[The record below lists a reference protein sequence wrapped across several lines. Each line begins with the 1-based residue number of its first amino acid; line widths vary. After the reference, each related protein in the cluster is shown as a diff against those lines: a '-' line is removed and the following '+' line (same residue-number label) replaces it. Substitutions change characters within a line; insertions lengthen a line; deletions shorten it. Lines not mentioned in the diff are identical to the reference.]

1 VTTSKDR
8 DVWPL
13 IEVVYDAALDERS
26 WHVLAPQIARAFG
39 STSATL
45 MVQES
50 GQPQILAMTENISSS
65 MEDYRQYFWEK
76 DVWVQGGMKLG
87 FAKVGSSQ
95 DLLADA
101 EFEETEFYRDWCRHL
116 DVFYVVGS
124 VFRTCED
131 DVGVIGIHRPRAA
144 GNYQEED
151 KARVARFLPH
161 LQRALQIRKRLGHA
175 SQWQR
180 LSLEALSRTDTALI
194 LAAADGR
201 IIFANPG
208 AEALLRNGRALCR
221 QSGRLAAA
229 MASDTAR
236 LLSLIRSASNMGEA
250 RNEPGGVMAIRQ
262 ANALP
267 LTALVAPF
275 RSAFPGLASPSAILF
290 IRDPN
295 RSMSATATLQA
306 LFRLT
311 PTEARIAQG
320 LADGKTIAEIAAT
333 HRATLQTVRTQLKS
347 IFAKTGTNRQAQCV
361 AVILRS
367 VATIARE

>member
-13 IEVVYDAALDERS
+13 IEGVYDAALDEGS
-26 WHVLAPQIARAFG
+26 WHALAPRIAGAFG

-45 MVQES
+45 LVQES

-65 MEDYRQYFWEK
+65 MDSYQQYFWDK
-76 DVWVQGGMKLG
+76 DVWVQGGLRFGMPQ
-87 FAKVGSSQ
+87 VRVSQ
-95 DLLADA
+95 EFLPDA
-101 EFEETEFYRDWCRHL
+101 EFQETEFYREWVRHI
-116 DVFYVVGS
+116 DIFHMVGS
-124 VFRTCED
+124 IFRTGQD
-131 DVGVIGIHRPRAA
+131 DLGIIAIHRARAA

-275 RSAFPGLASPSAILF
+275 RSAFPGIASPGAILF

-295 RSMSATATLQA
+295 RSMSATATLQS

-320 LADGKTIAEIAAT
+320 LADGKTIAEIAAA